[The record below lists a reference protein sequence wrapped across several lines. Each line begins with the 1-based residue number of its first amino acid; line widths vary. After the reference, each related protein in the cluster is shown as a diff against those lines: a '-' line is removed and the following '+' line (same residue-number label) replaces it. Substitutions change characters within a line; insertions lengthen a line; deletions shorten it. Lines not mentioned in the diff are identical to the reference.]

1 MKRKDKTVFFPD
13 KKHLTRNYYL
23 REEIRN
29 LFVKRVIV
37 KASIPP
43 SIREELVRRF
53 LQWKAG
59 LKWTQV
65 QRKRILT
72 KSDFKLRRHL
82 NLLIS
87 RSRIWRNPILVASGK
102 ACEIWLKLG
111 LLKDIETFQ
120 TLQTWISHK
129 ATHYHNL
136 NALPQALSY
145 SFSHLN
151 MDRP

>member
-13 KKHLTRNYYL
+13 EKYLTRNYYL

-29 LFVKRVIV
+29 LFVKRVMV
-37 KASIPP
+37 KAGIPP

-53 LQWKAG
+53 LQWKAE
-59 LKWTQV
+59 LKFIGKGFWPKMT
-65 QRKRILT
+65 
-72 KSDFKLRRHL
+72 SNWDFTYICTSVGAEIGEIPYLE
-82 NLLIS
+82 
-87 RSRIWRNPILVASGK
+87 ASGK
-102 ACEIWLKLG
+102 ACEIRLKLG

-136 NALPQALSY
+136 NALPHALSY

-151 MDRP
+151 MDRL